1 MGDYLLFL
9 MVLLVVAAV
18 VRGDFAFTVLY
29 LFLGAFLLGRWW
41 SGKALKSVTCRR
53 FFESHAFV
61 GEDVTVRLVIRNRSW
76 LPIAWLRLYESL
88 PVDLAIPNA
97 VNQVI
102 TLGARSQSTL
112 LYNLKSR
119 KRGYFPIGP
128 LFTSTGDLL
137 GLSREQQEQ
146 GEIDHLTVYP
156 RIIPLTRPSIPSRS
170 PQGTLKSYQPIFED
184 PTRVLNKRDYIAG
197 DSLRRVDWKASAA
210 LGRLLVK
217 EFEPSIALETAIFLD
232 LCTSDYDTH
241 FRIDSTELAIVIA
254 ASLANWVITKKQTAG
269 LFTNGVDQLDVTQSS
284 RPVLPRKGRRHLTHL
299 LETLARLQTAD
310 TFSIADLLRRE
321 SPHLAW
327 GTTLIIIT
335 GKVDEILFDELFQA
349 RRRGLNAVIIMAG
362 RIVDWQETQRKAN
375 LFGFPAY
382 TIQNERDMDLWRQ

>member
-9 MVLLVVAAV
+9 MFLLVVAAV

-41 SGKALKSVTCRR
+41 SGKALKSITCQR

-61 GEDVTVRLVIRNRSW
+61 GEDVTVRLVIRNRGW

-102 TLGARSQSTL
+102 TLGARSQISL
-112 LYNLKSR
+112 MYRLQSR
-119 KRGYFPIGP
+119 KRGYYPLGP

-146 GEIDHLTVYP
+146 GNIDHLTVYP
-156 RIIPLTRPSIPSRS
+156 KIIHLTRPSIPSRS

-197 DSLRRVDWKASAA
+197 DSLRRVDWKASAV

-232 LCTSDYDTH
+232 LCNSDYDTH

-254 ASLANWVITKKQTAG
+254 ASLANWVITKKQTVG
-269 LFTNGVDQLDVTQSS
+269 LFTNGVDQLDLTQSS
-284 RPVLPRKGRRHLTHL
+284 RPLLPRKGRSHLTHM
-299 LETLARLQTAD
+299 LETLARLQTAN

-327 GTTLIIIT
+327 GTTIIVIT
-335 GKVDEILFDELFQA
+335 GKVDEILFDELFQTQ
-349 RRRGLNAVIIMAG
+349 RRGMNAVIIMAG
-362 RIVDWQETQRKAN
+362 RTVDWQETQRKAN
-375 LFGFPAY
+375 LFGFPAF
-382 TIQNERDMDLWRQ
+382 TIQNEGDMDLWRQ